1 MSLIQRL
8 SNSVFFNQQNLLL
21 LVSLFAVFGTLLEL
35 SGGVW
40 DTISHILKEP
50 EFFWTIQHVTVY
62 SGVALIGS
70 AGILGFLLLQ
80 KKSLDKFLR
89 KGILL
94 MILGSIIQITSGFA
108 DSLSH
113 EVFGIDGLV
122 SWSHQPLE
130 AGLVMCSLGGFLII
144 SVSNASKIR
153 KFLPISIMVLILS
166 VSWLGFNLSL
176 LVGSIILCIPI
187 YEIFSDG
194 CAIL

>member
-1 MSLIQRL
+1 MI
-8 SNSVFFNQQNLLL
+8 
-21 LVSLFAVFGTLLEL
+21 SLFAVFGTLLEL

-50 EFFWTIQHVTVY
+50 EFFWTIQHVVVY

-70 AGILGFLLLQ
+70 AGFFGFLLLR

-89 KGILL
+89 KGI
-94 MILGSIIQITSGFA
+94 ILIIIGSIVQIASGYA

-113 EVFGIDGLV
+113 DVFGIDGLV

-130 AGLVMCSLGGFLII
+130 AGLVMCSLGGFLIL
-144 SVSNASKIR
+144 STSKQHKIR
-153 KFLPISIMVLILS
+153 KLLPISIMVLILS
-166 VSWLGFNLSL
+166 ISWLGFNLSL
-176 LVGSIILCIPI
+176 IIGSAILCIPI